1 MKPKHF
7 FLLLLLTISCKSQD
21 KDLYQFDP
29 RTLKENK
36 ITLSEIAD
44 DITYIPLDNSFP
56 ISLIYSPRYFINN
69 SIYLS
74 ALNSGVMVFDRKG
87 KLLRKIGS
95 IGRGPGEY
103 NYYYKFTVDDNSE
116 TVCVLDFNIIK
127 VYSKTGLFLRN
138 ISLKEYGEGVD
149 AIEFYDSKFLVSF
162 PPQYAGSIY
171 DWVILDTL
179 GNLVNKKARTIPKFT
194 SNWPV
199 SGGIYKF
206 ENRIY
211 RWHSYNDTIF
221 SILPGLNYEP
231 SFLFSPGEHRVPR
244 SELRDLKIIGL
255 YFNPSSVLET
265 SRFLAISYGY
275 NKKLTIALVDK
286 KSKKSYLTYLE
297 SGPAVL
303 GNNFIGGIFNDLDG
317 GVRIQPENYF
327 AENGRE
333 YMFTLIN
340 PIQIKALVSNNEFK
354 NSSPNYPEK
363 KKELEKMVNSLKETD
378 NQVLMIVRLKK

>member
-1 MKPKHF
+1 MKPTHL
-7 FLLLLLTISCKSQD
+7 FLLILLTISCNSQE

-29 RTLKENK
+29 RTLRENK

-87 KLLRKIGS
+87 KLLRKIGN

-103 NYYYKFTVDDNSE
+103 NYYYKFTVDDKSE
-116 TVCVLDFNIIK
+116 TVCVVDFNIIK
-127 VYSKTGLFLRN
+127 GYSKTGNFLRN
-138 ISLKEYGEGVD
+138 ISFKEYGEGID
-149 AIEFYDSKFLVSF
+149 AIEFYNSKLFVSF
-162 PPQYAGSIY
+162 PPQYAGSKY
-171 DWVILDTL
+171 DWVVLDTL
-179 GNLVNKKARTIPKFT
+179 GNLIKKKVRTIPQFT

-199 SGGIYKF
+199 SGGMYKF
-206 ENRIY
+206 ENRIF
-211 RWHSYNDTIF
+211 RWHSYNDTVF
-221 SILPGLNYEP
+221 SILSDLNYEP

-255 YFNPSSVLET
+255 YFNPSSVFET
-265 SRFLAISYGY
+265 SRFLALIYGY
-275 NKKLTIALVDK
+275 NRKMTIALIDK

-303 GNNFIGGIFNDLDG
+303 GNNYIGGILNDLDG
-317 GVRIQPENYF
+317 GVRFQPENYF

-333 YMFTLIN
+333 YLFGLIN
-340 PIQIKALVSNNEFK
+340 PFQIKALVAKNEFK
-354 NSSPNYPEK
+354 NSSSKYPEK
-363 KKELEKMVNSLKETD
+363 KKELEKLANSLKETD
-378 NQVLMIVRLKK
+378 NHVLMMVRLKK

>member
-1 MKPKHF
+1 MKTKYLLMF
-7 FLLLLLTISCKSQD
+7 FLLFSCKSHQNT
-21 KDLYQFDP
+21 LYQFDP

-44 DITYIPLDNSFP
+44 DITYIPLDNTFP

-87 KLLRKIGS
+87 KLLRKIGG

-103 NYYYKFTVDDNSE
+103 NSYYIFTVDDKSE
-116 TVCVLDFNIIK
+116 KVCVFDFNVIK
-127 VYSKTGLFLRN
+127 VYSKTGNFLRS
-138 ISLKEYGEGVD
+138 ISLKEFGDRVVAVELYN
-149 AIEFYDSKFLVSF
+149 SKLFIS
-162 PPQYAGSIY
+162 YALQSADNKY
-171 DWVILDTL
+171 DWIILDTL
-179 GNLVNKKARTIPKFT
+179 GNLVKNKEKTIPSFT

-199 SGGIYKF
+199 GGGMYKF
-206 ENRIY
+206 EDRIY
-211 RWHSYNDTIF
+211 NWNTYNDTVF
-221 SILPGLNYEP
+221 SILPDINYEI

-255 YFNPSSVLET
+255 YFNPYSVFET
-265 SRFLAISYGY
+265 RRFLAINYGY
-275 NKKLTIALVDK
+275 NKKLTIALIDK
-286 KSKKSYLTYLE
+286 KNRKSYLTYLE

-303 GNNFIGGIFNDLDG
+303 GNNFIGGILNDLDG
-317 GVRIQPENYF
+317 GVRFQPENYF

-340 PIQIKALVSNNEFK
+340 PYQIKALVANNEFK
-354 NSSPNYPEK
+354 ISSPKYPEK
-363 KKELEKMVNSLKETD
+363 KKEFEKLANSLTETD